1 MGAHDGGRDATRRD
15 AIEPVG
21 AIDVMSPRPRWGTD
35 EGRRRAGERG
45 GEDGDDGRV

>member
-1 MGAHDGGRDATRRD
+1 MGAHDDGRDATRCD

>member
-1 MGAHDGGRDATRRD
+1 MGADDGGCD

-21 AIDVMSPRPRWGTD
+21 AIDVMSTRPRWGTD